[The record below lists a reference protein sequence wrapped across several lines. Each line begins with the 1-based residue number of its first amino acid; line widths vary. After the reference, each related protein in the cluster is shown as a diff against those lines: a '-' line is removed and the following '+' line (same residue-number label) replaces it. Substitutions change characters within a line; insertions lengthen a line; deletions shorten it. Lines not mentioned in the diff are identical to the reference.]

1 MRRLVG
7 SECSEMSNDTLDPRW
22 PRLLSLAVHE
32 FRTPITVAAGYL
44 RMVLKERAGPI
55 SEQQR
60 KLLEEAEKSCGRLSA
75 LVAEMSELSAL
86 EGGSALFKPVTL
98 ELREILIEAVE
109 SLPELPDD
117 RTIPVVVDGATGSMP
132 LQGDGTRLRGALSSI
147 LIALRREVINS
158 DRLCVRLGGFDH
170 AWHLAIGTPSE
181 IDTTSA
187 ADPSSLDRFDEWR
200 GGTGLS
206 LAIARRI
213 IGQHGGALYAP
224 PRESRAGAFVTL
236 PRGTSA

>member
-1 MRRLVG
+1 
-7 SECSEMSNDTLDPRW
+7 MSNHDLDPRW

-86 EGGSALFKPVTL
+86 EGGHAVFKPATL
-98 ELREILIEAVE
+98 ELGDVLNDVVA
-109 SLPELPDD
+109 SLPDLPDD
-117 RTIPVVVDGATGSMP
+117 RTIAVVVDGTKGSMP
-132 LQGDGTRLRGALSSI
+132 LQGDGTRLRGALASI

-158 DRLCVRLGGFDH
+158 DRLCVRVSESNG
-170 AWHLAIGTPSE
+170 AWHLAVGTPSE
-181 IDTTSA
+181 IEAIAA
-187 ADPSSLDRFDEWR
+187 ADPSSLGAFDEWR

-213 IGQHGGALYAP
+213 IGQHGGALHAP
-224 PRESRAGAFVTL
+224 PREGRAGALVTL
-236 PRGTSA
+236 PRASG

>member
-1 MRRLVG
+1 
-7 SECSEMSNDTLDPRW
+7 MSNHDLDPRW

-60 KLLEEAEKSCGRLSA
+60 KLLEEAERSCGRLSA

-86 EGGSALFKPVTL
+86 EGGKATFKGVTL
-98 ELREILIEAVE
+98 ELGEVLVEVVE
-109 SLPELPDD
+109 SLPDLPDD
-117 RTIPVVVDGATGSMP
+117 RIIAVVVDGVQGAMP
-132 LQGDGTRLRGALSSI
+132 LQADPTRLRGALASI
-147 LIALRREVINS
+147 LIALRREVVNS
-158 DRLCVRLGGFDH
+158 DRLCVRVFESNG
-170 AWHLAIGTPSE
+170 AWHLAIGTPGE
-181 IDTTSA
+181 IEATSA
-187 ADPSSLDRFDEWR
+187 ADPSSLGVFDEWR

-206 LAIARRI
+206 LAIARRV

-224 PRESRAGAFVTL
+224 PREGRAGALLTL
-236 PRGTSA
+236 PRAGA